1 MGAACL
7 PCSSRSKC
15 ENIYNDFWKNLKIRT
30 IPQSDWSLIVKTNI
44 DTKNTKKINEATWEK
59 IMKKNLVKEE
69 DSEQSSKVFRKA
81 MALSEEKGG
90 QYLLL
95 ISLLFICPKNSLNT
109 KKEFEDMAS
118 VTFHLKDHFS
128 KPENKLLVK
137 KNFLIEVIA
146 FYVNLIS
153 LFCADDISEGMEAT
167 PKSHFRTESHSN
179 FHLDVQKKFLEE
191 DIIKEFTEEWVDLDV
206 FFQTKYSILS
216 DDMFVRERLRA
227 WHEKESQNRKI
238 SL

>member
-15 ENIYNDFWKNLKIRT
+15 ENIYNDFWKNLKIRS

-44 DTKNTKKINEATWEK
+44 DTKHSKKINEATWEK

-69 DSEQSSKVFRKA
+69 DSEQSCKIFRKA

-95 ISLLFICPKNSLNT
+95 ISLLFLCPKNSLNT
-109 KKEFEDMAS
+109 KREFEDMAS
-118 VTFHLKDHFS
+118 VTFHLKDQFN
-128 KPENKLLVK
+128 KTEKKLLIK
-137 KNFLIEVIA
+137 KDLIIDIIA

-153 LFCADDISEGMEAT
+153 LFCADDISESMDTT
-167 PKSHFRTESHSN
+167 PQSHFRAESHSN

-191 DIIKEFTEEWVDLDV
+191 DIMKEFTEDWVDLDA

-216 DDMFVRERLRA
+216 DDIFVRERLRF
-227 WHEKESQNRKI
+227 WHEKVAPNI
-238 SL
+238 PLPI